1 MVQRLLPDLTS
12 TAHDSEVQEE
22 TGDNPGC
29 IADENKLC
37 VSSRIEET
45 REWRRQ
51 GFQGKSLSPQHAW
64 WLRNRGS
71 GDCDVFVQV
80 GKTLKTNYPMLF
92 STVHMNHYL

>member
-1 MVQRLLPDLTS
+1 MDIWKREKLCETCKGKERQEVIKKKKKRYAENVVQRLLPDLTS

-45 REWRRQ
+45 RE
-51 GFQGKSLSPQHAW
+51 
-64 WLRNRGS
+64 
-71 GDCDVFVQV
+71 
-80 GKTLKTNYPMLF
+80 
-92 STVHMNHYL
+92 